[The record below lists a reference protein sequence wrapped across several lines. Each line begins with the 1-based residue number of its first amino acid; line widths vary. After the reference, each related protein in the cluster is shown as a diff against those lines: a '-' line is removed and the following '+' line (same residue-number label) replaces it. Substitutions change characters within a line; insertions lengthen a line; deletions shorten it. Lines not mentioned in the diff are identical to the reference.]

1 MIVKMEVA
9 KELERQEKE
18 RLFKESDSRRVFQE
32 QTIREEEEEEDE
44 VEKSMRLEEEEPQNS
59 DVAPGADSEQITVSK
74 GMLEHLLQHHQ
85 TLDTELMSGLADL
98 EEKL

>member
-1 MIVKMEVA
+1 MEVA

-18 RLFKESDSRRVFQE
+18 RLVKEAGTRRVLQE
-32 QTIREEEEEEDE
+32 DTIKEEEEEEDE
-44 VEKSMRLEEEEPQNS
+44 VEKSMRIDEDEHQNS
-59 DVAPGADSEQITVSK
+59 DNDPGSSSEQISVSK